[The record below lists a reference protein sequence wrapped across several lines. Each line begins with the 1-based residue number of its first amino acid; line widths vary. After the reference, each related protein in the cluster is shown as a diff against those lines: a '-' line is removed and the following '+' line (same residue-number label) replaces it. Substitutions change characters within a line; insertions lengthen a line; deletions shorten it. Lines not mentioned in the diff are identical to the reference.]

1 MVAPAIEWLYLSNF
15 PSLIKEAPNAAAS
28 TIAHMVNTVTAPNTR
43 DTQTTPAR
51 LLLAAGY
58 INIGINGS
66 QGPSTNIV
74 NRIQGV
80 ILLLLSE

>member
-15 PSLIKEAPNAAAS
+15 PNFIKEAPNADAS
-28 TIAHMVNTVTAPNTR
+28 TIAHMVNTVTTPKTR

-80 ILLLLSE
+80 TLPSPSE